1 MKPAPFL
8 DHKDN
13 VAVLS
18 EPTNV
23 VFTNRYGTRVYMEC
37 RVGTINLDS
46 SCMIYE
52 LTALVPLNDWLRRST
67 YGHIRIFYLHRTP
80 CVGFHD
86 ICRKTVLQLA
96 TSDFLA
102 YIAGML
108 DALAS
113 QEGMNTEPKV
123 FIAVEQP
130 ETQGHKVQIRA
141 GFGSDQVVN
150 LSSLCGPLR
159 FQDVKGM
166 EKHLLRQWAK
176 VCRQRTQVQT

>member
-1 MKPAPFL
+1 MKPFPFL

-23 VFTNRYGTRVYMEC
+23 LFINRNGTRVYMEC
-37 RVGTINLDS
+37 RMGAKNLDS

-67 YGHIRIFYLHRTP
+67 NGNIHIFYLHKTP

-86 ICRKTVLQLA
+86 ICRNTVYRLA
-96 TSDFLA
+96 SNDFLA
-102 YIAGML
+102 YLAGML
-108 DALAS
+108 DTLAS
-113 QEGMNTEPKV
+113 QEGTNTEPKV

-130 ETQGHKVQIRA
+130 ETQMHKVQIRI
-141 GFGSDQVVN
+141 GFGCGELLKLDSV
-150 LSSLCGPLR
+150 CGPFGLSECVEGIKEHLKVLAEKTY
-159 FQDVKGM
+159 VK
-166 EKHLLRQWAK
+166 A
-176 VCRQRTQVQT
+176 